1 MRQTCVQGTGC
12 DTLTPTS
19 IVAPFETIHSM
30 PPEWDTE
37 RAWLWELPTF
47 PFNFSRQP
55 AITVPCGFTD
65 SDLPV
70 GLQIVGPIY
79 EDARTLRAA
88 HAYQE
93 AYPTTDRRPPL
104 V

>member
-1 MRQTCVQGTGC
+1 MPNSTWNERTFGPNSPCSSGK
-12 DTLTPTS
+12 P
-19 IVAPFETIHSM
+19 IAPV
-30 PPEWDTE
+30 PRD
-37 RAWLWELPTF
+37 AWLWELPTF

-88 HAYQE
+88 RAYQE

-104 V
+104 D